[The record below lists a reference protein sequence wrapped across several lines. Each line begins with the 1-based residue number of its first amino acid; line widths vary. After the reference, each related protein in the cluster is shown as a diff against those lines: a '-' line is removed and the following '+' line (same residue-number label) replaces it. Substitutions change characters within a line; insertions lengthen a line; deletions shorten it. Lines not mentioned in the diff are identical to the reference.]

1 MRLLE
6 RLRGLSARWVL
17 LGLAG
22 LLVGAMLLAIALG
35 PVSIPLGTVFSVLLH
50 HIPGLDNL
58 ISVDWTSVEETI
70 VWTLRL
76 PRVLLAAA
84 VGGGL
89 AAAGVAMQGLFKNP
103 LADPYIVGISSGA
116 TLGATIVLVAGWN
129 VSEIAIGSVV
139 LQLPALGLGLV
150 SLAAFLGALGVV
162 GLVYRLARTG
172 TGLPLTTLLLAGLA
186 MSALASAL
194 TALVIYLEPEQRSS
208 IFFWLMGGIRS
219 SWSAVGFVLPAV
231 AAGSLLLILW
241 ARDLDA
247 LSLGDEQAL
256 FLGVEV
262 ERRKRHFL
270 LVSTLVTAVGA
281 SFVGIIGFVGLIVPH
296 ILRTVLGPL
305 HRLLLPAS
313 VLGGASFLVLCDLIA
328 RTALMGVE
336 IPVGIITALA
346 GTPFFLFL
354 LVRSKAFGGAPQ

>member
-1 MRLLE
+1 MPLRE
-6 RLRGLSARWVL
+6 RLRAIPARWIL

-22 LLVGAMLLAIALG
+22 LLIVVLLFGVALG
-35 PVSIPLGTVFSVLLH
+35 PVHIPVATVFSILLH
-50 HIPGLDNL
+50 HLPGLEGL
-58 ISVDWTSVEETI
+58 TPVTWTSAEETI

-89 AAAGVAMQGLFKNP
+89 AAAGVSMQGLFKNP

-129 VSEIAIGSVV
+129 VTELAIGSFV
-139 LQLPALGLGLV
+139 LELPELGYGLM
-150 SLAAFLGALGVV
+150 SLAAFLAALGIV

-194 TALVIYLEPEQRSS
+194 TALVIYLSPQQRAS
-208 IFFWLMGGIRS
+208 IFLWLMGGIQS
-219 SWSAVGFVLPAV
+219 SWTAVGFVVPAV
-231 AAGSLLLILW
+231 AIGALVLILW

-281 SFVGIIGFVGLIVPH
+281 SFVGIIGFVGLIIPH
-296 ILRTVLGPL
+296 MLRLVLGPL

-328 RTALMGVE
+328 RTVLSGVE

-354 LVRSKAFGGAPQ
+354 LVRSKAFGGEFH